1 MSDTIAA
8 LATAPGLSGVAVVRV
23 SGPDAFSV
31 MQAIAQRPAV
41 AGRFVFTKLKSK
53 TGEVI
58 DEALVLAFKSPHS
71 YTGEDVVEFQCHGG
85 SVTPRRVL
93 DAVFEAGARLARR
106 GEFTQR
112 AFLNGRLDYEKAAAV
127 LDLIESKTSAAADDA
142 LERLGGKRHA
152 EYKALYE
159 EALALSTTLEHS
171 LDVDESDIDDEFIHS
186 CDSALKKLSQRLEKT
201 IINLKRGRVMQ
212 EGTLVVLAGP
222 PNAGKSSLMNAL
234 LGEDRAIVSPVAG
247 TTRDTIEQWLDIGGY
262 PVRLVDTAG
271 LREAS
276 DEIEAEGVV
285 RAKNLIERADLVLAI
300 NTDIEGALKIHS
312 KCDLSRGE
320 GLNVSSLT
328 KEGLE
333 ELKAAIAKRL
343 GEIEPKADV
352 SVLDKLMAAKN
363 ALDGAFSA
371 IDSVVIANSVRMC
384 AESLADVIGARYSSD
399 MLDRLFSR
407 FCVGK

>member
-1 MSDTIAA
+1 MADTIAA
-8 LATAPGLSGVAVVRV
+8 IATAPGLSGVAVIRV

-31 MQAIAQRPAV
+31 MEAVAQRPAP

-58 DEALVLAFKSPHS
+58 DEALVLAFKSPRS

-85 SVTPRRVL
+85 TVTPRRIL
-93 DAVFEAGARLARR
+93 DAAFEAGARLARR

-142 LERLGGKRHA
+142 LDRLGGKRHA
-152 EYKALYE
+152 ECKALYE
-159 EALALSTTLEHS
+159 EALSLSTMLEHS
-171 LDVDESDIDDEFIHS
+171 LDVDESDIDEEFTCLCNNS
-186 CDSALKKLSQRLEKT
+186 LAKLKERLEKT
-201 IINLKRGRVMQ
+201 ITNLKRGRVLH
-212 EGTLVVLAGP
+212 EGALVVLAGP

-234 LGEDRAIVSPVAG
+234 LEEDRAIVSPVAG
-247 TTRDTIEQWLDIGGY
+247 TTRDVIEQWLDIGGY

-271 LREAS
+271 LRDAS
-276 DEIEAEGVV
+276 NSIEAQGVE
-285 RAKNLIERADLVLAI
+285 RAKNLIKRADLVLAL

-312 KCDLSRGE
+312 KCDISRGE
-320 GLNVSSLT
+320 GLNVSALT

-343 GEIEPKADV
+343 GELEPKGDV
-352 SVLDKLMAAKN
+352 SALDQLTAAKN
-363 ALDGAFSA
+363 ALERTNAVVDP
-371 IDSVVIANSVRMC
+371 VVIANSVRVC
-384 AESLADVIGARYSSD
+384 AEKLADVIGARYSSD

>member
-1 MSDTIAA
+1 MADTIAA
-8 LATAPGLSGVAVVRV
+8 IATAPGLSGVAVIRV

-31 MQAIAQRPAV
+31 MEAVAQRPAP

-58 DEALVLAFKSPHS
+58 DEALVLAFKSPRS

-85 SVTPRRVL
+85 TVTPRRIL

-142 LERLGGKRHA
+142 LDRLGGKRHA
-152 EYKALYE
+152 ECKALYE
-159 EALALSTTLEHS
+159 EALSLSTMLEHS
-171 LDVDESDIDDEFIHS
+171 LDVDESDIDEEFTCLCNNS
-186 CDSALKKLSQRLEKT
+186 LAKLKERLEKT
-201 IINLKRGRVMQ
+201 ITNLKRGRVLHD
-212 EGTLVVLAGP
+212 GALVVLAGP

-234 LGEDRAIVSPVAG
+234 LEEDRAIVSPVAG
-247 TTRDTIEQWLDIGGY
+247 TTRDVIEQWLDIGGY

-271 LREAS
+271 LRDAS
-276 DEIEAEGVV
+276 NSIEAQGVE
-285 RAKNLIERADLVLAI
+285 RAKNLIKRADLVLAL

-312 KCDLSRGE
+312 KCDISRGE
-320 GLNVSSLT
+320 GLNVSALT

-343 GEIEPKADV
+343 GELEPKGDV
-352 SVLDKLMAAKN
+352 SALDQLTAAKN
-363 ALDGAFSA
+363 ALERTNAAVDP
-371 IDSVVIANSVRMC
+371 VVIANSVRVC
-384 AESLADVIGARYSSD
+384 AEKLADVIGARYSSD